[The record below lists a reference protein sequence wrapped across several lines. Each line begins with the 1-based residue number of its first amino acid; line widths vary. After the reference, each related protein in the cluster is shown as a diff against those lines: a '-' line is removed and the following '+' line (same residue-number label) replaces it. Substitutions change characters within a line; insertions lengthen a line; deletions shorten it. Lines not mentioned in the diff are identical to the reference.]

1 MVHKLDI
8 IQVRDR
14 YGQVRSETID
24 DEIYSDFKQDILDNI
39 RKLPDIPLCPLDL
52 IKAELESRGY
62 KVGEISGREYQLK
75 KLILIKVRFL
85 KLKYVKKIIRQQR
98 RKLVMNFS
106 LAFLMQ

>member
-52 IKAELESRGY
+52 IKS
-62 KVGEISGREYQLK
+62 
-75 KLILIKVRFL
+75 
-85 KLKYVKKIIRQQR
+85 
-98 RKLVMNFS
+98 
-106 LAFLMQ
+106 